1 MQSPLS
7 SQVVAAIVEQLAVD
21 GIAVVAALLPKGVIT
36 ALRAEGL
43 KRDAAGR
50 LGAAGMGRGEVRTVR
65 EDVLGDRIGWLDE
78 RDAVPPERIL
88 LAALEALRIAVN
100 RELTLGLWRYEGHY
114 ALYPPGAR
122 YARHVDRFRDDDARV
137 LSVILYLNKDWRGRW
152 GALRIG
158 RRAGPARRASQR
170 WNARAFLAAEFE
182 RSAAGHAFAACGGWF
197 HTRSNDTM
205 TAQCRFPHLQCPRS
219 PRGS

>member
-1 MQSPLS
+1 
-7 SQVVAAIVEQLAVD
+7 VVAAIVEQLAVD
-21 GIAVVAALLPKGVIT
+21 GIAVVDDLLPKGVIA

-43 KRDAAGR
+43 KRDAAGL

-65 EDVLGDRIGWLDE
+65 EDVRGDRIGWLDE

-137 LSVILYLNKDWRGRW
+137 LSVILYLNKDWHVDDG

-158 RRAGPARRASQR
+158 RRAGPARDVLPSGGMLVG
-170 WNARAFLAAEFE
+170 FAAEFE
-182 RSAAGHAFAACGGWF
+182 HEVLPATRSRLALAAGS
-197 HTRSNDTM
+197 TREATI
-205 TAQCRFPHLQCPRS
+205 Q
-219 PRGS
+219 